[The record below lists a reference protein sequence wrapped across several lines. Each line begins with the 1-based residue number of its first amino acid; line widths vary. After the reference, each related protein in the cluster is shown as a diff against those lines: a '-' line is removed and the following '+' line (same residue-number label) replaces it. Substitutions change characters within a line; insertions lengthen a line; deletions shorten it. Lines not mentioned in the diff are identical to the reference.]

1 MTKNIAIFYNIYY
14 LHKAMLYQDIV
25 KKEKLQKFKV
35 QTLEKQHNT

>member
-14 LHKAMLYQDIV
+14 WNKAMLYQDIV
-25 KKEKLQKFKV
+25 KKKLQKFKV